1 MTGDYLVLLTTLPD
15 GESAATLARTLVDE
29 RLAACVNLLPPM
41 RSVYRWQGAVQE
53 DTEHQLIIK
62 TTRARLDAL
71 RERLHALHPYQVP
84 EFLVVSVADASQAYG
99 AWLTAS
105 TE

>member
-1 MTGDYLVLLTTLPD
+1 MTGDYLILLTTMPD
-15 GESAATLARTLVDE
+15 SEAAAHLARTLVDE

-41 RSVYRWQGAVQE
+41 QSVYRWQGGVQE
-53 DTEHQLIIK
+53 DAEHQLIVK
-62 TTRARLDAL
+62 TTRPRLDAL
-71 RERLHALHPYQVP
+71 RERIHALHPYQVP
-84 EFLVVSVADASQAYG
+84 EILVISVADASQAYG